1 MADQLNLHDDDDQ
14 LAAAK
19 RFWHDYAR
27 PVLGGIV
34 IAGAGLLAW
43 NWWQDH
49 QQTQAE
55 AASIQ
60 YQQLTQIVSTEN
72 PGADGRETAQH
83 LIDTLRDQHA
93 STLYADLAGMIQARL
108 AVDAGELD
116 AAYAAL
122 EAVRNDSRR
131 SEIEALAGLDQA
143 RIALARGDAEEAL
156 GIVDSLTLPAP
167 LAARSADIRGDAL
180 HAQGRH
186 EAARSAW
193 QDAIDLARE
202 HQQALSGTQL
212 KLDDLSPAEAP

>member
-1 MADQLNLHDDDDQ
+1 MADQLNMHDEDDQ

-19 RFWHDYAR
+19 RFWHNYAK

-49 QQTQAE
+49 REAQAE

-60 YQQLTQIVSTEN
+60 YQQLTQIVSIEN
-72 PGADGRETAQH
+72 PGADERETAQQ
-83 LIDTLRDQHA
+83 LIDTLRDQYA
-93 STLYADLAGMIQARL
+93 STLYADLAGLIQARL

-122 EAVRNDSRR
+122 AAVRDDSSRE
-131 SEIEALAGLDQA
+131 EIDALAGLDQA
-143 RIALARGDAEEAL
+143 RIALGRGDGEEAL
-156 GIVDSLTLPAP
+156 SIIASLSLPDT
-167 LAARSADIRGDAL
+167 LAARGADIRGDAL
-180 HAQGRH
+180 YALGRQ
-186 EAARSAW
+186 EEARSAW
-193 QDAIDLARE
+193 QDAIALARE

-212 KLDDLSPAEAP
+212 KLDDLPPAEAS